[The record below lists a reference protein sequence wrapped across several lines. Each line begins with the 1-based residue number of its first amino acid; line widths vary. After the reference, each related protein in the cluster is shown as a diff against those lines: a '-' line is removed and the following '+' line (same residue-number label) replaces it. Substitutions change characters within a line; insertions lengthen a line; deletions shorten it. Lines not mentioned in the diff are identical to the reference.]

1 MRQAYHGYD
10 HEERKTTFLSGRDF
24 FFGGGGGGVGYQCR
38 KLLICEKSSHWY
50 WWKGAQF
57 NKAATGKNSSIVIF
71 NPVLKISGNL
81 EIN

>member
-1 MRQAYHGYD
+1 MRQAFHRYN
-10 HEERKTTFLSGRDF
+10 HEERKKTFLSGRDLVF
-24 FFGGGGGGVGYQCR
+24 VFLDIIKCR

-71 NPVLKISGNL
+71 NQVLTILGNL